1 MTPRVRPGGLREL
14 GPAAY
19 AFSRAAGRVM
29 GTAPPAV
36 FTVLGRARRTYW
48 GWLGF
53 AASLMPFGHL
63 PRRES
68 ELVILRVAHL
78 RDSAYE
84 RAHHERIGRRSG
96 LTTSEIDRTATDLD
110 DQWPA
115 RDAAILRAV
124 DELVGTSDLSDETW
138 TALGRHLDER
148 ERLELLLLVGNY
160 TMLATTLHVL
170 RLQPDPPRA
179 RNGDDRPAARVER
192 SVVADER
199 GAAPARSDHSAG
211 GSSQALGPT

>member
-53 AASLMPFGHL
+53 SASLMPFGHL

-68 ELVILRVAHL
+68 ELVILRVPTSGTV
-78 RDSAYE
+78 RTSAP
-84 RAHHERIGRRSG
+84 
-96 LTTSEIDRTATDLD
+96 TTSGS
-110 DQWPA
+110 
-115 RDAAILRAV
+115 AA
-124 DELVGTSDLSDETW
+124 
-138 TALGRHLDER
+138 
-148 ERLELLLLVGNY
+148 
-160 TMLATTLHVL
+160 
-170 RLQPDPPRA
+170 DP
-179 RNGDDRPAARVER
+179 G
-192 SVVADER
+192 
-199 GAAPARSDHSAG
+199 
-211 GSSQALGPT
+211 